1 MTHTPGRLAPPA
13 TRPGASAP
21 VTPPDPAYERFARL
35 LSVHLDVPVAL
46 VSLRRDDGHV
56 GFPGAVG
63 LTGEYAR
70 TRVLAIE
77 DSFCRQVLAT
87 GDPLVLPDVRATEQL
102 DSPALRELDVAAYAG
117 YPVLD
122 TSGATVGTLCAITH
136 EPRAWTQAELT
147 VLADLAEACATQV
160 RLREESARARSAELA
175 ATRRHRNARTLLHVA
190 EALSATT
197 TVDEVLA
204 VARGLV
210 VERVGAT
217 RGAVA
222 LADARGKILHWAEHG
237 EIPGLGEAIW
247 SDDLFTDQHWPSVQ
261 VLRTREALWFET
273 NDDVLERFPRM
284 PAEGGPGALA
294 LLPMLTRDAVLGVIV
309 LRWADRRM
317 FDHAFRDL
325 LSTIAG
331 YTAVALE
338 RARLLQHRRDVAH
351 VLQTA
356 LLTDLPAPDG
366 VTLDGAYVPAVLG
379 DQVGGDWYDA
389 LVLPSG
395 DVAVTIGDVTGHD
408 IDAAA
413 LMGQLRSLL
422 RGFLWR
428 DDRTPAQTLA
438 QLDAANVGT
447 GVHATASVLLAR
459 LGAAGTD
466 GARTLTWSS
475 AGHPPAFVVRASGA
489 VQRLDG
495 ARDLILGVAPGAA
508 RHDHTAELRPGDT
521 AVLYTDGLVER
532 RGEDLHHGLDRLAA
546 VLAGGGPG
554 AGGTGA
560 PVTPAGDGT
569 PRVAPVQVVRTLVPG
584 DLHDDDIAVL
594 TLRVDPV

>member
-1 MTHTPGRLAPPA
+1 MTHTRGPVADTAPRPPA
-13 TRPGASAP
+13 PA
-21 VTPPDPAYERFARL
+21 VTAPDPAYERFARL
-35 LSVHLDVPVAL
+35 LSAHLDVPVAL
-46 VSLRRDDGHV
+46 VSLKRDDEYV

-63 LTGEYAR
+63 LSGEYAR
-70 TRVLAIE
+70 TRMLAIE
-77 DSFCRQVLAT
+77 DSFCSQVLAT
-87 GDPLVLPDVRATEQL
+87 GDPLVLPDVRATESL

-117 YPVLD
+117 YPVVD
-122 TSGATVGTLCAITH
+122 TAGTTVGTLCAITH
-136 EPRAWTQAELT
+136 EPRAWTDHELR

-160 RLREESARARSAELA
+160 RLRQESRRARSAELA

-197 TVDEVLA
+197 TVDEVLD
-204 VARGLV
+204 VACGLV
-210 VERVGAT
+210 VERVGAI

-222 LADARGKILHWAEHG
+222 LADARGKALRWVQHG
-237 EIPGLGEAIW
+237 DIPSLGDAIW
-247 SDDLFTDQHWPSVQ
+247 SDDLFTDDHWPSVQ
-261 VLRTREALWFET
+261 VLRTRAPLWFES
-273 NDDVLERFPRM
+273 NRDVVERFPRM
-284 PAEGGPGALA
+284 PAEAGPGALA
-294 LLPMLTRDAVLGVIV
+294 LLPLRTRDAILGVTLV
-309 LRWADRRM
+309 RWAEPRVFDR
-317 FDHAFRDL
+317 ALQDL
-325 LSTIAG
+325 LTTVTG

-338 RARLLQHRRDVAH
+338 RARLLQHRHDVAH

-422 RGFLWR
+422 RGYLWR
-428 DDRTPAQTLA
+428 DDRTPAETLA
-438 QLDAANVGT
+438 QLDGANVGT
-447 GVHATASVLLAR
+447 GVRATASVLLAR
-459 LGAAGTD
+459 LGAPDAV

-508 RHDHTAELRPGDT
+508 RHDHTARLLPGDT
-521 AVLYTDGLVER
+521 VVLYTDGLVER
-532 RGEDLHHGLDRLAA
+532 RGEDLHRGLDRLAA
-546 VLAGGGPG
+546 VLAGGGPHAEG
-554 AGGTGA
+554 ETVAPGDDGA
-560 PVTPAGDGT
+560 PQ
-569 PRVAPVQVVRTLVPG
+569 VAPVQVVRALVPG

-594 TLRVDPV
+594 TLRVDPA

>member
-1 MTHTPGRLAPPA
+1 MTHTPGSVAAPA
-13 TRPGASAP
+13 TPRASP
-21 VTPPDPAYERFARL
+21 VNPPDAAYERFARL
-35 LSVHLDVPVAL
+35 LSAHLDVPIAL
-46 VSLRRDDGHV
+46 VSLKRDDGHV

-102 DSPALRELDVAAYAG
+102 DSPALQELDVAAYAG
-117 YPVLD
+117 YPVID

-136 EPRAWTQAELT
+136 EPRAWTERELT

-160 RLREESARARSAELA
+160 RLRQESARARSAELA

-190 EALSATT
+190 EAMSATT
-197 TVDEVLA
+197 TVDEVLD
-204 VARGLV
+204 VAQGLV
-210 VERVGAT
+210 AERVGAI

-222 LADARGKILHWAEHG
+222 LADARGKVLRWVRHG
-237 EIPGLGEAIW
+237 DVPGLSESAWEGDLV
-247 SDDLFTDQHWPSVQ
+247 SDEHWPSVR
-261 VLRTREALWFET
+261 VLRSREPLWFET
-273 NDDVLERFPRM
+273 NRAVVDEFPRM
-284 PAEGGPGALA
+284 PDAGGPGALA
-294 LLPMLTRDAVLGVIV
+294 MLPLLTRDAVLGVLL
-309 LRWADRRM
+309 LRWPGRAT
-317 FDHAFRDL
+317 FDHPFRDL
-325 LSTIAG
+325 LTTLAG

-422 RGFLWR
+422 RGYLWR
-428 DDRTPAQTLA
+428 DDRTPAQTLS

-447 GVHATASVLLAR
+447 GVRANASVLLAR
-459 LGAAGTD
+459 LGAPAAD

-489 VQRLDG
+489 VQRLEG
-495 ARDLILGVAPGAA
+495 PRDLILGVAPGAA
-508 RHDHTAELRPGDT
+508 RHDHVVELRPGDT
-521 AVLYTDGLVER
+521 VVLYTDGLVER
-532 RGEDLHHGLDRLAA
+532 RGEDLHRGLDRLAA

-554 AGGTGA
+554 AGAVAEPVAAAHDGA
-560 PVTPAGDGT
+560 P
-569 PRVAPVQVVRTLVPG
+569 RVVPVQVVRALVPG

-594 TLRVDPV
+594 TLRVDPA